1 MKDYPG
7 KFIVIDGTDGSGKAT
22 QTELLAEKLR
32 YAGFDVALADFP
44 QYGKKSAGPVEEYLN
59 GKYGPAHEVGPY
71 RGSIFYALDR
81 YDASFEIKEWLKQ
94 GKIVI
99 SNRYVTANMGHQG
112 GKIKDLEEK
121 RRFYEWLYELEY
133 EIFQIP
139 KPDMNIILHV
149 DAEVAQKLVANKSA
163 RKYIE
168 QGDKDMHE
176 ADLEHLRNAE
186 RTYLEIVEMY
196 PDFTLIECTREDRIM
211 PREEINYLLWKK
223 VMKTI
228 NGHANHPL
236 DLHINHFNS
245 INRHILDAAIRSGSP
260 ARETPVISDGRR
272 VTAETATPT
281 ANRISITV
289 EAEDEAPVESL
300 KVQRLS
306 PLAKFPSR
314 AYAHDI
320 GYDLYAT
327 GYYSIPP
334 GKRDIVSTGIKMA
347 IPPGFSGLIWD
358 KSGVAKD
365 GVHVLG
371 GVYDPGFRGEIT
383 ITMINLGEDI
393 YNIAPGQKVAQILIQ
408 PVATPEIIETE
419 INDQTERGQGRHG
432 SSGLF

>member
-1 MKDYPG
+1 MTTIIYRN
-7 KFIVIDGTDGSGKAT
+7 
-22 QTELLAEKLR
+22 ELL
-32 YAGFDVALADFP
+32 
-44 QYGKKSAGPVEEYLN
+44 
-59 GKYGPAHEVGPY
+59 
-71 RGSIFYALDR
+71 
-81 YDASFEIKEWLKQ
+81 
-94 GKIVI
+94 
-99 SNRYVTANMGHQG
+99 
-112 GKIKDLEEK
+112 K